1 MAVKKEIPRA
11 DGSGIT
17 TFYRLSSQHATVETD
32 DSEGQE
38 TTFDYNDAQN
48 KPSINDVALV
58 GNKTSADLGLQPAG
72 DYITNAQAD
81 AKFVDNDELAALN
94 YVNQAQ
100 LTAAIANIQHFHR
113 EIVDGL
119 PLTGQDNVLYMVRKT
134 GTSGDVYNEYI
145 WVGLEYSTN
154 GYELIGTTAADLTD
168 FYTKTET
175 NSLLDTKVTKR
186 TGFDLSS
193 NDYTTAEKTK
203 LAGLENYDDSQLQAA
218 VAALHNY
225 DDTGVKADIAANA
238 SDIADNALAIQN
250 IEADLAEKLNMVRL
264 IQNGDSWL
272 WEDLEDNNLSLAQ
285 ALALLVQDNYILCI
299 ENTESDGKA
308 MPAHYEITGTA
319 QNPTGIN
326 IVYKDRED
334 NARLLVIANNTY
346 TNTLLGKITHY
357 TQTVSALPASGNVGD
372 ICIMGNDKL
381 LYIYDGTE
389 WVGFDKTST
398 IDLSDYL
405 AKDNSTPY
413 TPTDRY
419 HPATKLY
426 VDNSIAN
433 IFIPTAT
440 SQLSNDSGFI
450 TKSVSDLTNYYNKNN
465 TYTKTEVN
473 ALIQGGYQLPIADSN
488 TLGGVKGGGDY
499 ITIAQDGVIDF
510 NSTEIDNIYNEI
522 DKKVEQKDIDPINS
536 SLLTKAQYIS
546 HVEDET
552 SLPEIVNWNNWD
564 DTTPTLNLLIQD
576 NFEEVVLNKNNSFSR
591 GGNLKRIID
600 SVNLHWDIGE
610 GFDYW
615 LGNVYISRNGSEYWG
630 FYAFNDYVRNS
641 KQATVAYLG
650 KVTLAN
656 NTEVIVPFYYVSA
669 TSTRHI
675 KIRLFDNFYNNADYY
690 NAWII
695 IHADGTT
702 ENINMSQDSEGSYDK
717 EISDKCVIFPDLN
730 NCGSLAIPYANF
742 MAFDKGTS
750 STSGYMSAGYC
761 CIGSPNSSLG
771 FGAWNSSA
779 FSTYRTVIENY
790 YSGIEGYNTIDFT
803 EFDYSAEEPYSIT
816 TSVIVNIDNTGRM
829 IYGFTNKDIAPSQIY
844 TVGANNDL
852 YYIDSTYKYQH
863 WAQNSGIE
871 GTNITGISVVSSYP
885 ATEDPNILYIKV

>member
-11 DGSGIT
+11 DGSGVT

-32 DSEGQE
+32 DNEGQE

-203 LAGLENYDDSQLQAA
+203 LAGLENYDDSQIQAA

-225 DDTGVKADIAANA
+225 DDTEVKADIADNA

-285 ALALLVQDNYILCI
+285 ALALLVQDHYILCI

-308 MPAHYEITGTA
+308 IPAHYEITGTA

-334 NARLLVIANNTY
+334 NTRLLVIANNTY

-357 TQTVSALPASGNVGD
+357 TQTVSTLPASGNVGD

-381 LYIYDGTE
+381 VYIYDGTE
-389 WVGFDKTST
+389 WVGFDKAST
-398 IDLSDYL
+398 IDLSNYL

-426 VDNSIAN
+426 VDSSIAN

-473 ALIQGGYQLPIADSN
+473 ALIQGGYQLPIASAN
-488 TLGGVKGGGDY
+488 TLGGIKVGSNLSIDANGVLSASGGSGSY
-499 ITIAQDGVIDF
+499 
-510 NSTEIDNIYNEI
+510 Y
-522 DKKVEQKDIDPINS
+522 DIDYS
-536 SLLTKAQYIS
+536 SPSVQTVTEVLSKLNNGDAVEVYLTVGSIQKIS
-546 HVEDET
+546 LSYFLDDTLFFTRIPTNET
-552 SLPEIVNWNNWD
+552 VA
-564 DTTPTLNLLIQD
+564 TTPTMVPCDTYRL
-576 NFEEVVLNKNNSFSR
+576 VLNNGAVTKGVEETYLIPSGTGFLSLTNTTSYTPSANYHPAT
-591 GGNLKRIID
+591 KKYVDD
-600 SVNLHWDIGE
+600 SVSGLIG
-610 GFDYW
+610 
-615 LGNVYISRNGSEYWG
+615 
-630 FYAFNDYVRNS
+630 
-641 KQATVAYLG
+641 
-650 KVTLAN
+650 
-656 NTEVIVPFYYVSA
+656 
-669 TSTRHI
+669 
-675 KIRLFDNFYNNADYY
+675 
-690 NAWII
+690 
-695 IHADGTT
+695 
-702 ENINMSQDSEGSYDK
+702 
-717 EISDKCVIFPDLN
+717 
-730 NCGSLAIPYANF
+730 
-742 MAFDKGTS
+742 
-750 STSGYMSAGYC
+750 
-761 CIGSPNSSLG
+761 
-771 FGAWNSSA
+771 
-779 FSTYRTVIENY
+779 
-790 YSGIEGYNTIDFT
+790 
-803 EFDYSAEEPYSIT
+803 
-816 TSVIVNIDNTGRM
+816 
-829 IYGFTNKDIAPSQIY
+829 
-844 TVGANNDL
+844 
-852 YYIDSTYKYQH
+852 
-863 WAQNSGIE
+863 
-871 GTNITGISVVSSYP
+871 GTNITGISVVSAYP
-885 ATEDPNILYIKV
+885 ATEENGVLYIKV